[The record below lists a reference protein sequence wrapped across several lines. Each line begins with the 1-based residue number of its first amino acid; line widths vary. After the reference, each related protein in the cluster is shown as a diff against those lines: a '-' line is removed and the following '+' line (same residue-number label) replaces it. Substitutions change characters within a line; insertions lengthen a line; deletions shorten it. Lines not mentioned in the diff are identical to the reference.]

1 MNNELMVFAVWVAVV
16 LVGMIVCGIVSAAAG
31 TSFWWGF
38 WFGPIGIL
46 ISVVRRMSEQ
56 RQRVVVIGGS
66 RIAPRFARRG
76 SVPTPPREPTEV
88 ERFDAWFAKANPGRK

>member
-1 MNNELMVFAVWVAVV
+1 MSDEMIMLATWVVAG
-16 LVGMIVCGIVSAAAG
+16 LVSVTVCGIVSAAAG
-31 TSFWWGF
+31 TSFWGGF

-56 RQRVVVIGGS
+56 RPRVVVIGGS

-88 ERFDAWFAKANPGRK
+88 ERFDAWFDAQGGPSK